1 MQTKV
6 IIFDFDG
13 TLTISNSSTWARIWK
28 KLDALDVDYKY
39 YKMYANN
46 EIDYETWVRL
56 IVEYLQTRNYSETDL
71 DELIFSMK
79 FINNL
84 EKVLKFLNDKN
95 IQVYILSGG
104 IKIVIEKALG
114 ELKNYIKQI
123 EATNFIFDK
132 NGTLS
137 SYEVP
142 NHNPENKFEYVT
154 EVIKNENVKPNE
166 VLFVGN
172 GKNDETVYKTGVNTL
187 CLNADDANYENKEI
201 WHNSIFTDNL
211 EDIMAYISC

>member
-6 IIFDFDG
+6 VIFDFDG
-13 TLTISNSSTWARIWK
+13 TLTISNSSTWSRIWK

-46 EIDYETWVRL
+46 EIDYETWVKL
-56 IVEYLQTRNYSETDL
+56 IVEYLQERNYNEHDL
-71 DELIFSMK
+71 NELVFSMK
-79 FINNL
+79 FIDNL
-84 EKVLKFLNDKN
+84 ELVLKFFKEKQ

-114 ELKNYIKQI
+114 NLKCYIKQI
-123 EATNFIFDK
+123 EATNFVFDNSK
-132 NGTLS
+132 LIGYT
-137 SYEVP
+137 VP
-142 NHNPENKFEYVT
+142 IHNPENKCEFVSYVM
-154 EVIKNENVKPNE
+154 EKENVTPKQ

-187 CLNADDANYENKEI
+187 CLNADDANYNNKEI
-201 WHNSIFTDNL
+201 WHSAIFTNNL
-211 EDIMAYISC
+211 EDILHYISC